1 MSEARAPIKTAVL
14 VAARAGAQKR
24 LARLLSLLRDSGVSV
39 AVVNT
44 AQDAAARILLHGDG
58 PQCVFVDAV
67 DAATGD
73 TAAVADVLDKVHTL
87 TDTISLAP
95 PVVVAPDPLPALVVQ
110 AFRAGA
116 TDFIDLAS
124 DTVADVKGVLERLS
138 SNYHDKLSRR
148 TTVASLRGVIED
160 FLRDLV
166 KTERRSIDLEH
177 QLSIAE
183 RGSSVEPSKDLD
195 TDRQPTVFIVEDDNE
210 VADLLV
216 DELESRGMVTFAFLN
231 GEDAEREAQ
240 KMAKRGDAIDLALVD
255 GRLPGIDGLETIRR
269 LRATRPSLAAMLMT
283 GYSDMETAAG
293 AADLGVVGYVL
304 KPFDDV
310 GGLIVRIREQAE
322 AAMVHGRE
330 QRYLSRI
337 KERHE
342 KVLSSYRK
350 LASDLE
356 RLG

>member
-1 MSEARAPIKTAVL
+1 MSEARPPIKTAVL
-14 VAARAGAQKR
+14 VAARAGAQQR
-24 LARLLSLLRDSGVSV
+24 LGRLLGLLSDAGVSI
-39 AVVNT
+39 AVVDS
-44 AQDAAARILLHGDG
+44 AQEAAARILMHGEG
-58 PQCVFVDAV
+58 PQCVFIDAV
-67 DAATGD
+67 GASTGD
-73 TAAVADVLDKVHTL
+73 TLAVADVLDKVHTL
-87 TDTISLAP
+87 TSTMSLVP
-95 PVVVAPDPLPALVVQ
+95 PIVVAADPLPSLIIQ
-110 AFRAGA
+110 SFRAGA
-116 TDFIDLAS
+116 ADFIDLS
-124 DTVADVKGVLERLS
+124 GDTGSDVKGVLERLS
-138 SNYHDKLSRR
+138 TSHYDRLRR
-148 TTVASLRGVIED
+148 RDAVGSLRSVIES

-195 TDRQPTVFIVEDDNE
+195 TDRQPTIFIVEDDGE

-216 DELESRGMVTFAFLN
+216 EELEGRDMVTFAFLT
-231 GEDAEREAQ
+231 GEEAVNHAE
-240 KMAKRGDAIDLALVD
+240 KMSKKGDAIDLALVD
-255 GRLPGIDGLETIRR
+255 ARLPGIDGLETIRR
-269 LRATRPSLAAMLMT
+269 MRIARPELAAMLMT
-283 GYSDMETAAG
+283 GYSDMQTAAA

-310 GGLIVRIREQAE
+310 GGLIARIREQAE

-356 RLG
+356 HLG